1 MKLRDHR
8 VEKWEDR
15 NYRIDGILFDKSGI
29 QNTIFF
35 FFVEEGGRL
44 FDFSC

>member
-15 NYRIDGILFDKSGI
+15 NHRIDGILFDKSGT

-35 FFVEEGGRL
+35 YFLFFCGRKGA
-44 FDFSC
+44 FI